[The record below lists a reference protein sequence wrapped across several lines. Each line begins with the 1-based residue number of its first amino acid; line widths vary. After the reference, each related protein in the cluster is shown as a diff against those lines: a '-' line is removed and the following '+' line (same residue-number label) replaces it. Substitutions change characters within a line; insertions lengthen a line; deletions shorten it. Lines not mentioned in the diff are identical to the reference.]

1 VIAQVD
7 IVLSCCQF
15 EQGVGRKFFLL
26 GWPCTFQYN
35 KVLTTFPFDT
45 RASFKVLGRNTCRDG
60 TAWESFPLM
69 STPTSN
75 TSTMA
80 LCGRRHY
87 ELNKTVSPI
96 RRTANQQSTITI
108 KQCHSQQTRLPP
120 NTTTGNETQHT
131 SQTAPPLATTL
142 SPQGLKWVQHYCFL
156 VGKRLQS
163 CLAGCPCCCTVGW
176 ATHTW

>member
-1 VIAQVD
+1 
-7 IVLSCCQF
+7 
-15 EQGVGRKFFLL
+15 L

-142 SPQGLKWVQHYCFL
+142 SPQGLVGATLLFPGWETVAKLSCWVPSSLHCG
-156 VGKRLQS
+156 VGDAHS
-163 CLAGCPCCCTVGW
+163 CLLLVLSDV
-176 ATHTW
+176 